1 MFGNLSKSLIKAP
14 HYFNNNIDTEPNQY
28 SKLSNEY
35 LLDTFS
41 NLRKLNT
48 RNNNSRYFKERD
60 FVKKNFKLDLNY
72 NNNFRKEITPQV
84 KTKPC
89 ISFEE
94 FISGKSNICSRNNS
108 PIITKQSLYKTNKSN
123 KLNITNLSNLNKSI
137 DSKKISIY
145 NKDEKLQYIL
155 EKKIKPVEEFNEEMK
170 TNINNLIGKISKNSL
185 KFNEFNSQ
193 KKKTRKNRIENL
205 KEYINRNTVVE
216 PPIKLKFPDIYIKSN
231 DTLYREA
238 MDKKISSLSTV
249 NPKIIEQLKSKNRV
263 SASRQD
269 FYRYNNF
276 YALYKQNPF
285 SQSVKYIEETKKKE
299 ILDNY

>member
-1 MFGNLSKSLIKAP
+1 MFGNLSKHLIKAP

-28 SKLSNEY
+28 SKLSDEY

-48 RNNNSRYFKERD
+48 RSNNSRYFKERD

-108 PIITKQSLYKTNKSN
+108 TIVTKQSLYKTNKSN
-123 KLNITNLSNLNKSI
+123 KLNITNLSNLNKSV
-137 DSKKISIY
+137 DSKKTYFY
-145 NKDEKLQYIL
+145 NKDEKLQNIL

-170 TNINNLIGKISKNSL
+170 TNLYNLIGKISKNSL

-193 KKKTRKNRIENL
+193 KKKNQKNRIENL
-205 KEYINRNTVVE
+205 KEFINKNTVVE
-216 PPIKLKFPDIYIKSN
+216 PPIKIKFPDINIKSN

-269 FYRYNNF
+269 FYRYNNS

-285 SQSVKYIEETKKKE
+285 SQSVKYIEENKKKDL
-299 ILDNY
+299 LDN